1 MRTRAKKRIEFLP
14 DRREGLSLHT
24 MPKDESAPSTPHYQ
38 ALGRRAQR
46 VFQVT
51 FSDQSMSELNEMSM
65 DEQLKLV
72 DRISSITSDQLKQP
86 SDALTLFNRDGGTF
100 YRVRVGDL
108 RCYFEI
114 RGDVLFSHYIL
125 HKNTLTDFIYR
136 NKLPVNEETMAEQD
150 GSFWKYLESLRK

>member
-1 MRTRAKKRIEFLP
+1 MPSE
-14 DRREGLSLHT
+14 DSLSSSQ
-24 MPKDESAPSTPHYQ
+24 EYQ

-51 FSDQSMSELNEMSM
+51 FSDQSMSELNNMPV

-72 DRISSITSDQLKQP
+72 DRISSITSEQLEKP
-86 SDALTLFNRDGGTF
+86 SDALTVFHRDGGTF
-100 YRVRVGDL
+100 YRVRVGEL

-114 RGDVLFSHYIL
+114 KADILYSHYIL

-136 NKLPVNEETMAEQD
+136 NKLPMNEETIAEED